1 MDPEKL
7 EKTRFRNRLPVAR
20 EGLPF
25 IFIGCALTFL
35 LIYVG
40 FQIVA
45 VFAGILSLLTIYFF
59 RDPERARNCDDRTVL
74 TPADGKIIGVKKLDD
89 EKNLLGGPAV
99 KISVFM
105 TILNVHVNRV
115 PISGRVSKIDYRSG
129 SFFSANLDKASER
142 NESNRITLETENGH
156 RIVVVQIAG
165 LIARRIVCWVR
176 EGDRLKTGQRF
187 GLIRFG
193 SRLDIYLPIDS
204 QICAQVNQKVKAGE
218 TILGYIS

>member
-7 EKTRFRNRLPVAR
+7 EKTRFRNKLPVAR

-35 LIYVG
+35 LLYVG

-59 RDPERARNCDDRTVL
+59 RDPERARDCDDKTVL
-74 TPADGKIIGVKKLDD
+74 TPADGKIIDIKTLNDGQ
-89 EKNLLGGPAV
+89 NLLGGPAV

-105 TILNVHVNRV
+105 TIFNVHVNRV
-115 PISGRVSKIDYRSG
+115 PISGSISKIDYRSG
-129 SFFSANLDKASER
+129 SFFSANLDKAAEQ
-142 NESNRITLETENGH
+142 NESNRITLETENGR
-156 RIVVVQIAG
+156 RIVFVQIAG
-165 LIARRIVCWVR
+165 LIARRIVCWVK
-176 EGDRLKTGQRF
+176 EGDRVKTGQRF

-193 SRLDIYLPIDS
+193 SRLDIYLPVDS
-204 QICAQVNQKVKAGE
+204 RICAQVNHRVKAGK